1 MPVIA
6 IVGRP
11 NAGKSTLFNLL
22 IGERRAIVGPQRG
35 ITRDRI
41 CGRWNL
47 DEGLDVD
54 LVDTGGFDTIGD
66 MPFSQSVRAQTMLA
80 IEDADL
86 ILCLFDAQS
95 PPTPDD
101 RELVGLLRK
110 AGTEVVYVANKVDDP
125 SQKLSATMLYELG
138 IDEPVEISALNKASI
153 STLRNAVR
161 DRLKPAGTPSP
172 ETMTDAVRI
181 SILGRPNVGKSLL
194 LNRIIGEDRAI
205 VSPVAGTT
213 RDYVD
218 IAVERSGRKYIF
230 VDTAGIRRK
239 ARIED
244 EIERFSVMR
253 SLQNINQSHICLML
267 VDPQEGL
274 TDQDKRLCGLILEHG
289 RAFVLVVNKCDLISE
304 AELKNVRESIRH
316 SLRFMPDAHLAF
328 TSALTGKNVNTLYPL
343 IDALFAKTTS
353 RVSTGILNRL
363 MADITDS
370 HTPPMIRHRPLKLY
384 YITQTGIVPPR
395 FQVVVN
401 YPSDVPATYARFLV
415 NSVKKACSME
425 GIPIKITFSG
435 KKSSRH

>member
-41 CGRWNL
+41 YGRWNL
-47 DEGLDVD
+47 GEGLEVD

-66 MPFSQSVRAQTMLA
+66 IPFSQSVRAQTVLA

-86 ILCLFDAQS
+86 VLCLFDAKS
-95 PPTPDD
+95 LPTPDD
-101 RELVGLLRK
+101 RELVNLLRK
-110 AGTEVVYVANKVDDP
+110 AGTRVVFVANKVDDP
-125 SQKLSATMLYELG
+125 SQKDAATMLYEMG
-138 IDEPVEISALNKASI
+138 RDEPVQGSALNKATIPVLKEAVKQHLRHSEVL
-153 STLRNAVR
+153 SLETL
-161 DRLKPAGTPSP
+161 
-172 ETMTDAVRI
+172 TDAVRI

-194 LNRIIGEDRAI
+194 LNRIIGEERAI

-218 IAVERSGRKYIF
+218 ISVERSGKIYTF

-239 ARIED
+239 ARIDD

-253 SLQNINQSHICLML
+253 SLQNINLSHICLML

-274 TDQDKRLCGLILEHG
+274 TDQDKRLCGIIMEHG
-289 RAFVLVVNKCDLISE
+289 RAFVLVVNKCDLMSD
-304 AELKNVRESIRH
+304 AELKNVRENVRH

-328 TSALTGKNVNTLYPL
+328 TSALTGRNVDSLYPL
-343 IDALFAKTTS
+343 IDQLFIKTTT

-363 MADITDS
+363 MADISDS
-370 HTPPMIRHRPLKLY
+370 HTPPMVRHRPLKLN

-395 FQVVVN
+395 FQAVVN
-401 YPSDVPATYARFLV
+401 YPNDVPATYARFLV
-415 NSVKKACSME
+415 HSVKKACGME
-425 GIPIKITFSG
+425 GIPIILHFSG
-435 KKSSRH
+435 KNK

>member
-1 MPVIA
+1 MPVVA

-11 NAGKSTLFNLL
+11 NVGKSTLFNLL

-41 CGRWNL
+41 YGRWTIGEAL
-47 DEGLDVD
+47 EVD

-66 MPFSQSVRAQTMLA
+66 MPFAQSVRDQTVLA

-86 ILCLFDAQS
+86 ILCLFDAKS

-101 RELVGLLRK
+101 KELVNLLRK
-110 AGTEVVYVANKVDDP
+110 TGAPVIFIANKVDDP
-125 SQKLSATMLYELG
+125 SVGHAATALCELG
-138 IDEPVEISALNKASI
+138 IDEPIEISALNKKSI
-153 STLRNAVR
+153 PTLKEAVR
-161 DRLKPAGTPSP
+161 ERLSP
-172 ETMTDAVRI
+172 NEIMSVETQTDAVRV

-194 LNRIIGEDRAI
+194 LNKIIGEDRAI

-218 IAVERSGRKYIF
+218 IAIEHFNKKYIF

-239 ARIED
+239 ARIDD

-253 SLQNINQSHICLML
+253 SLQNINLSHICLML

-274 TDQDKRLCGLILEHG
+274 TDQDKRLCGLIMEHG
-289 RAFVLVVNKCDLISE
+289 RAFVLVVNKCDLMSD
-304 AELKNVRESIRH
+304 AELKNVRENIRH

-328 TSALTGKNVNTLYPL
+328 TSALTGKNVDSLYPL
-343 IDALFAKTTS
+343 IDELFIKTTT

-370 HTPPMIRHRPLKLY
+370 HTPPMIRHRSLKLY
-384 YITQTGIVPPR
+384 YITQTSIVPPR

-401 YPSDVPATYARFLV
+401 YPNDVPATYSRFLMH
-415 NSVKKACSME
+415 SVKKACGME
-425 GIPIKITFSG
+425 GIPIILNFMG
-435 KKSSRH
+435 KK

>member
-1 MPVIA
+1 MPVVA

-11 NAGKSTLFNLL
+11 NVGKSTLFNLL

-41 CGRWNL
+41 YGRWTV
-47 DEGLDVD
+47 DEDLEVD

-66 MPFSQSVRAQTMLA
+66 IPFSCPVREQTLLA

-86 ILCLFDAQS
+86 ILCLFDAKS

-101 RELVGLLRK
+101 KELVNLLRK
-110 AGTEVVYVANKVDDP
+110 TSAQVIYLANKVDDP
-125 SQKLSATMLYELG
+125 TIQYTSASLYELG
-138 IDEPVEISALNKASI
+138 IDEPIEVSSLNRKGIAE
-153 STLRNAVR
+153 LKEAVR
-161 DRLKPAGTPSP
+161 KRLGPQAILPV
-172 ETMTDAVRI
+172 EAQTDAVRV

-194 LNRIIGEDRAI
+194 LNKIIGEDRAI
-205 VSPVAGTT
+205 VSPEAGTT

-218 IAVERSGRKYIF
+218 ISMERFGKKYIF

-239 ARIED
+239 ARID
-244 EIERFSVMR
+244 DSIERFSVMR
-253 SLQNINQSHICLML
+253 SLQNINMSHVCLLL

-274 TDQDKRLCGLILEHG
+274 TDQDKRLCGIIIEHG
-289 RAFVLVVNKCDLISE
+289 KAFVLVVNKCDLMND
-304 AELKNVRESIRH
+304 AELKNVRENIRH

-328 TSALTGKNVNTLYPL
+328 TSALTGRNVDGLYPL
-343 IDALFAKTTS
+343 IDTLFAKTTN

-363 MADITDS
+363 LSDITDS

-401 YPSDVPATYARFLV
+401 YPDSVPATYSRFLAH
-415 NSVKKACSME
+415 SIKKACGME
-425 GIPIKITFSG
+425 GIPIMLSFAG
-435 KKSSRH
+435 RKKV

>member
-41 CGRWNL
+41 YGRWNL
-47 DEGLDVD
+47 GEGLEAD

-66 MPFSQSVRAQTMLA
+66 IPFSKSVKAQTILA

-86 ILCLFDAQS
+86 VLCLFDAKS

-101 RELVGLLRK
+101 RELVNLLRRSSAK
-110 AGTEVVYVANKVDDP
+110 VVFVANKVDDP
-125 SQKLSATMLYELG
+125 SQKNTATMLYELG
-138 IDEPVEISALNKASI
+138 IDEPLEISALNKASI
-153 STLRNAVR
+153 STLKDSVR
-161 DRLKPAGTPSP
+161 ERLAQTELVSA
-172 ETMTDAVRI
+172 ESITDCVRI
-181 SILGRPNVGKSLL
+181 SILGRPNVGKSML
-194 LNRIIGEDRAI
+194 LNRIIGEERAI

-218 IAVERSGRKYIF
+218 ITVERTGRKYTF

-239 ARIED
+239 ARIDD

-253 SLQNINQSHICLML
+253 SLHNINLSHVCLML

-274 TDQDKRLCGLILEHG
+274 TDQDKRLCGIIMEHG
-289 RAFVLVVNKCDLISE
+289 KAFVLVVNKCDLMSE
-304 AELKNVRESIRH
+304 AQLKNVRENVRH

-328 TSALTGKNVNTLYPL
+328 TSALTGRNVDALYPL
-343 IDALFAKTTS
+343 IDELFIKTTT

-363 MADITDS
+363 MGDIADS
-370 HTPPMIRHRPLKLY
+370 HTPPLIRHRPLKLY

-395 FQVVVN
+395 FQVAVN
-401 YPSDVPATYARFLV
+401 YPNDVPASYARFLMH
-415 NSVKKACSME
+415 SVKKACAMD
-425 GIPIKITFSG
+425 GIPIIINFMG
-435 KKSSRH
+435 RKK

>member
-41 CGRWNL
+41 YGRWNL
-47 DEGLDVD
+47 GEGLEVD

-66 MPFSQSVRAQTMLA
+66 IPFSQSVRAQTVLA

-86 ILCLFDAQS
+86 VLCLFDAKS
-95 PPTPDD
+95 LPTPDD
-101 RELVGLLRK
+101 RELVNLLRK
-110 AGTEVVYVANKVDDP
+110 AGTRVVFVANKVDDP
-125 SQKLSATMLYELG
+125 SQKDAATMLYELG
-138 IDEPVEISALNKASI
+138 IDEPVQVSALNKATIPVLKEAVKQHLPHSEVL
-153 STLRNAVR
+153 SLETL
-161 DRLKPAGTPSP
+161 
-172 ETMTDAVRI
+172 TDAVRI

-194 LNRIIGEDRAI
+194 LNRIIGEERAI

-218 IAVERSGRKYIF
+218 ISVERSGKIYTF

-239 ARIED
+239 ARIDD

-253 SLQNINQSHICLML
+253 SLQNINLSHICLML

-274 TDQDKRLCGLILEHG
+274 TDQDKRLCGIIMEHG
-289 RAFVLVVNKCDLISE
+289 RAFVLVVNKCDLMSD
-304 AELKNVRESIRH
+304 AELKNVRENVRH

-328 TSALTGKNVNTLYPL
+328 TSALTGRNVDSLYPL
-343 IDALFAKTTS
+343 IDQLFIKTTT

-363 MADITDS
+363 MADISDS
-370 HTPPMIRHRPLKLY
+370 HTPPMVRHRPLKLY

-395 FQVVVN
+395 FQAVVN
-401 YPSDVPATYARFLV
+401 YPNDVPATYARFLV
-415 NSVKKACSME
+415 HSVKKACGME
-425 GIPIKITFSG
+425 GIPIILHFSG
-435 KKSSRH
+435 KNK